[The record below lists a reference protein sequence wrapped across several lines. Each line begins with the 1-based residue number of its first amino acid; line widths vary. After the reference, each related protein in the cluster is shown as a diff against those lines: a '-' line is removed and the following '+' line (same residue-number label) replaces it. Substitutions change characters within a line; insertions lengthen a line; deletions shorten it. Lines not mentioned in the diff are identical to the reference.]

1 MKYDKDQIK
10 TIKSMDNTLVIAGAG
25 SGKTT
30 TIIGKINYIIKNNL
44 YKEKEILIIS
54 FTNETVKELKSRIKY
69 QIDIKTFHKLAKD
82 IISKI
87 NSNLSIA
94 NDYELKYIINEYL
107 NSYGKYNK
115 KTNIIIKRIMHNTNQ
130 NQIQNLIYS
139 FINIYRCNYQDIYF
153 LYNLYKK
160 SIFMNRYY
168 FKIILDIYLIYLREL
183 ESSGKMDFNELIIK
197 ATNYIKENKV
207 KLNYKYIIIDEF
219 QDISLIRFKL
229 INSILIQNKA
239 HIFAVGDDFQS
250 IYKFSGCDI
259 SLFIN
264 IKTLLPYINTIK
276 LNHNYRNNQSLI
288 NIANKFIMKN
298 KNQIIKNTICHKDDI
313 KPIKIVFYV
322 DKKTVINKIL
332 KNIKGN
338 ILILGRNNIDKKE
351 FNIIENNRI
360 KFLTIHS
367 SKGME
372 EDNVILINL
381 YNNVLGLPSKIK
393 KEDLLN
399 KIVKSD
405 YIIHEEE
412 RRLFYVALT
421 RSKNNVYLITPYNNY
436 SVFIKEIIKD
446 NYKNL
451 DFIHIK

>member
-10 TIKSMDNTLVIAGAG
+10 AIKSMNNTLVIAGAG

-30 TIIGKINYIIKNNL
+30 TIIGKIEYIIKNNL
-44 YKEKEILIIS
+44 YKEEEILIIS
-54 FTNETVKELKSRIKY
+54 FTNETIKELKSKIKY

-87 NSNLSIA
+87 NKNLSIA
-94 NDYELKYIINEYL
+94 SDYELKYIINEYF
-107 NSYGKYNK
+107 NSYGQNNK
-115 KTNIIIKRIMHNTNQ
+115 KTNLIIKRIMQITNQ
-130 NQIQNLIYS
+130 NQIQNLIYA
-139 FINIYRCNYQDIYF
+139 FINIYRCNYQDIYH

-183 ESSGKMDFNELIIK
+183 ESSGKMDFNELIIN
-197 ATNYIKENKV
+197 ATKYIKENKV
-207 KLNYKYIIIDEF
+207 KLNYQYIIIDEF
-219 QDISLIRFKL
+219 QDISLIRFDL
-229 INSILIQNKA
+229 INSILNQNKA
-239 HIFAVGDDFQS
+239 NIFVVGDDFQS

-264 IKTLLPYINTIK
+264 IKNLLPNINIIK

-288 NIANKFIMKN
+288 NIANKFIIKN
-298 KNQIIKNTICHKDDI
+298 KNQIIKNTLCHKDDL

-322 DKKTVINKIL
+322 DKKTVINNIL
-332 KNIKGN
+332 KHIRGN
-338 ILILGRNNIDKKE
+338 ILILGRNNNDKEK
-351 FNIIENNRI
+351 FNIIENNRT

-367 SKGME
+367 SKGIE

-381 YNNVLGLPSKIK
+381 DNNILGLPSKIK
-393 KEDLLN
+393 KENILK
-399 KIVKSD
+399 KILKSD

-421 RSKNNVYLITPYNNY
+421 RSKDNVYLITPHNNY
-436 SVFIKEIIKD
+436 SIFVKELIKENK
-446 NYKNL
+446 KNL

>member
-1 MKYDKDQIK
+1 MKYDIDQIK
-10 TIKSMDNTLVIAGAG
+10 AIKSMDNTLVIAGAG

-30 TIIGKINYIIKNNL
+30 TIIGKIDYIIKNNL
-44 YKEKEILIIS
+44 YEEEEILIIS
-54 FTNETVKELKSRIKY
+54 FTNETVKELKSKIKY
-69 QIDIKTFHKLAKD
+69 QIDVKTFHKLAKD

-87 NSNLSIA
+87 NKDLSIA
-94 NDYELKYIINEYL
+94 NDYELKYIINEYF

-115 KTNIIIKRIMHNTNQ
+115 KTNLIIKRIMQSANQ
-130 NQIQNLIYS
+130 KQIQNLIFS
-139 FINIYRCNYQDIYF
+139 FINIYKCNYEDIYY

-160 SIFMNRYY
+160 SIFINKYY
-168 FKIILDIYLIYLREL
+168 FKIILDIYLIYSSEL
-183 ESSGKMDFNELIIK
+183 ESSGKMDFNELIIN
-197 ATNYIKENKV
+197 ATKYIKENKV

-229 INSILIQNKA
+229 INSILNQNKA

-264 IKTLLPYINTIK
+264 IKTLLPDINIIK

-288 NIANKFIMKN
+288 NIANRFIMKN
-298 KNQIIKNTICHKDDI
+298 KKQIIKNTICHKDDL

-322 DKKTVINKIL
+322 DKKTVVNNIL

-338 ILILGRNNIDKKE
+338 ILILGRNNKDKE
-351 FNIIENNRI
+351 IFNIIENKYI

-381 YNNVLGLPSKIK
+381 ENSTLGLPLKTK
-393 KEDLLN
+393 KESILN
-399 KIVKSD
+399 KIFKCD

-421 RSKNNVYLITPYNNY
+421 RSRNNVYLITPYDNY